1 MGSVS
6 RSDEEGVHAAFLFS
20 IQQHEGHHMSVT
32 IHATEKALFKIF
44 NNDFAFSIPPY
55 QRPYAWTTE
64 QASELLTDLLAFL
77 GNDSQSIEEVS
88 PYFLGSIVLIKGE
101 DSPEADIVD
110 GQQRLTTLT
119 ILLAVLRKS
128 LEASVQSKYTEFAA
142 GLTKYIYEKGDLIV
156 GTPNRFRLKLRERD
170 EEFFRKYIQDETGLD
185 GLLQLDKAQL
195 TDSQKNIRENA
206 EYFSKTII
214 NLPEEQRVLFLQY
227 LMKRCFLVVVTTPDL
242 DSAYRIFS
250 VLNAR
255 GLDLKTSDLLKAEII
270 GAIPAEGQEKYT
282 KIWEGEEEDLGRE
295 TFQELFAHIRMIYR
309 KAKLRETVPNEFRKH
324 IQPQNN
330 PQKFIDEVLKPYS
343 DSLEIIKDSNYQS
356 DKNADAVNSLFR
368 WLNQIDNFDWV
379 PPAILYLSQNSQFPD
394 KLQQFF
400 TDLERLAAGLMISRA
415 DINDRIER
423 YGRLLTAIEEKANL
437 YTADSPLQLTSDEAS
452 QVMKTLDGDLYLLK
466 RIRQYVLLRLDSAL
480 AQGEA
485 TYHYPTVS
493 VEHVLPQNPSEGSI
507 WLNWFPVE
515 EERARYT
522 HHIGNLALLSC
533 KKNAQAQNYDFDEK
547 KKRYFA
553 TSKGVSPFALT
564 TQVLQKTEWTP
575 TIINQRQ
582 KELLQKLKT
591 LWRL

>member
-1 MGSVS
+1 MP
-6 RSDEEGVHAAFLFS
+6 
-20 IQQHEGHHMSVT
+20 VT

-64 QASELLTDLLAFL
+64 HASELLTDLLAFL
-77 GNDSQSIEEVS
+77 GNDSQPFEEIS

-119 ILLAVLRKS
+119 ILLAVLRT
-128 LEASVQSKYTEFAA
+128 SVETEYAA
-142 GLTKYIYEKGDLIV
+142 ELTKFIYEKGDLIV
-156 GTPNRFRLKLRERD
+156 GTPNRYRLKLRERD
-170 EEFFRKYIQDETGLD
+170 EVFFRQYIQDEKGLD
-185 GLLQLDKAQL
+185 SLLRLDSAQL
-195 TDSQKNIRENA
+195 TDSQKNIQANA
-206 EYFSKTII
+206 KYFAEALA
-214 NLPEEQRVLFLQY
+214 NLAKSQRVRLLQY
-227 LMKRCFLVVVTTPDL
+227 LMRRCFLVVVTTPDL

-250 VLNAR
+250 VLNSR
-255 GLDLKTSDLLKAEII
+255 GLNLQTSDLLKAEII
-270 GAIPAEGQEKYT
+270 GAIPTEQQEKYT
-282 KIWEGEEEDLGRE
+282 MIWESEEEDLGRE

-309 KAKLRETVPNEFRKH
+309 KVKLRESAPNEFRKY
-324 IQPQNN
+324 IRPQNE

-343 DSLEIIKDSNYQS
+343 DSLEIIKDANYQS
-356 DKNADAVNSLFR
+356 DKSADAVNSLFR

-379 PPAILYLSQNSQFPD
+379 PPAILYLSQNCHSPD

-437 YTADSPLQLTSDEAS
+437 YAADSPLQLTSDEVS
-452 QVMKTLDGDLYLLK
+452 QIMKTLDGDLYLIK

-485 TYHYPTVS
+485 TYNYPTVS
-493 VEHVLPQNPSEGSI
+493 VEHVLPQNPSEGSV
-507 WLNWFPVE
+507 WLKWFPVE
-515 EERARYT
+515 EERVQYT
-522 HHIGNLALLSC
+522 HRIGNLALLSR
-533 KKNAQAQNYDFDEK
+533 KKNAQAQNYDFDK
-547 KKRYFA
+547 KKEGYFA

-575 TIINQRQ
+575 AIINQRQ